1 MNGVTEYK
9 IEQAAADLVA
19 MFIEVAPKLREQLFE
34 VWGTYIQ
41 NIGPVVLDCEPY
53 DVELGI
59 EDMRQKVQDAGA
71 LFVSGL
77 HCETAVFGERG
88 NQWFRHVHDL
98 GHLIYDLGFDTAS
111 ENRVHM
117 RLWRYWLQETDT
129 YEALSLARQSNAVSL
144 YYCDTVGQTDYFE
157 GTGEFPHDQ
166 FQFAVERLQGVLE

>member
-1 MNGVTEYK
+1 MTAVTEYK

-19 MFIEVAPKLREQLFE
+19 MFIEVAPKLRGQLFD
-34 VWGTYIQ
+34 VWRTYIQ
-41 NIGPVVLDCEPY
+41 NVGPVVLDCEPY

-59 EDMRQKVQDAGA
+59 GGMRQKTQEAGA

-88 NQWFRHVHDL
+88 NHWFRHVHDL
-98 GHLIYDLGFDTAS
+98 GHLIYDLGFDAAS
-111 ENRVHM
+111 ENRVHT

-129 YEALSLARQSNAVSL
+129 YKALGKARKENAMSL

-157 GTGEFPHDQ
+157 QHGEFPADQ
-166 FQFAVERLQGVLE
+166 FQFAVERLRGVLE

>member
-19 MFIEVAPKLREQLFE
+19 MFIEVAPKLRDQLAE
-34 VWGTYIQ
+34 VWGTHIQ
-41 NIGPVVLDCEPY
+41 NVGPVVLDCEPY

-77 HCETAVFGERG
+77 HCESAVYGERG
-88 NQWFRHVHDL
+88 NHWFRHVHDL
-98 GHLIYDLGFDTAS
+98 GHLIYDLGFDAAS
-111 ENRVHM
+111 ENRVHR
-117 RLWRYWLQETDT
+117 RLWRYWLRETDT
-129 YEALSLARQSNAVSL
+129 YKALGEARGFNAMAL

-157 GTGEFPHDQ
+157 QHGEFPADQ
-166 FQFAVERLQGVLE
+166 FQFAVERLRGALE